1 MIQWHKLFIQEK
13 AFIKSVYINR
23 PAPTE
28 HVQWVFCEFDTKQFH
43 ESLFLDNHIPLKK
56 DIINSVVQ
64 RKGEYLAGRIASRI
78 AQYLLGLSPEPVGTG
93 QHRNPMWPTNTL
105 GSITHANDYAIVAM
119 ARTQYVHRI
128 GIDYEPWMDTRT
140 IKSVIDI
147 IMCEREKTKIEVDS
161 RTPRKDITIIFSAK
175 ESLFKAL
182 YDECGEYKD
191 FYAAEFVA
199 IDHQKSTLRLRLTE
213 SWSNKLRAGTIFD
226 VEYITHHEGV
236 ITYLINT
243 KQP

>member
-23 PAPTE
+23 LAPTE

-64 RKGEYLAGRIASRI
+64 RKGEYLAGRIASRL

-93 QHRNPMWPTNTL
+93 QHRNPMWPTNTI
-105 GSITHANDYAIVAM
+105 GSITHANGYAMVAM

-128 GIDYEPWMDTRT
+128 GIDYEPWIDAST

-147 IMCEREKTKIEVDS
+147 IMCDREKTKVENDS
-161 RTPRKDITIIFSAK
+161 RSPRKDITIIFSAK

-191 FYAAEFVA
+191 FHAAETVN
-199 IDHQKSTLRLRLTE
+199 IDHQSSRVRLRLTE

-226 VEYITHHEGV
+226 LEYITHHEGV

-243 KQP
+243 KKP

>member
-1 MIQWHKLFIQEK
+1 MIHWHKLFIQK
-13 AFIKSVYINR
+13 NAFIKSVYINR
-23 PAPTE
+23 LTPTE
-28 HVQWVFCEFDTKQFH
+28 HVQWVFCEFDTKKFH
-43 ESLFLDNHIPLKK
+43 ESLFLDNNIPLKK

-64 RKGEYLAGRIASRI
+64 RKGEYLAGRIASRLT
-78 AQYLLGLSPEPVGTG
+78 QYLLGLSPEPVGTG

-105 GSITHANDYAIVAM
+105 GSITHANSYAIVAM
-119 ARTQYVHRI
+119 ALAQNFHRI
-128 GIDYEPWMDTRT
+128 GIDYEPWIDVST
-140 IKSVIDI
+140 IKFVIDI
-147 IMCEREKTKIEVDS
+147 IMCDREKTKIEIDS

-191 FYAAEFVA
+191 FHAAEFVT
-199 IDHQKSTLRLRLTE
+199 IDHQRSSVRLRLTE

-226 VEYITHHEGV
+226 LEYITYHEGV

-243 KQP
+243 KRQ